1 MEFIGT
7 PEQQTALSMALIS
20 AQAEMSNTPKTAEN
34 EDFHSGFTPLSVL
47 TDRVRTVFNPRG
59 LAVLQMQDGNA
70 LTTLVI
76 HKEGG
81 HLKMSANLIG
91 LEGGIYALGSAI
103 TYQRR
108 YALMG
113 LMGISPIDA
122 DDDGG
127 AAKAAATAAEAVAKA
142 ATPTASAKRRSGGG
156 GQVQSVEGSSLNKG
170 RQPVVQSPAPV
181 PAPAPVVQPPAP
193 VPAPAPVVQPPAPVP
208 APAPVVQPPAP
219 VPAPAP
225 VVQPPAPVPAPAPVV
240 KPSVVCMDD
249 TKVARAIE
257 VIQVA
262 GLAMLEQ
269 YKKLAPT
276 KYGGP
281 ALAKIEEAI
290 QIRHAALVPASSA
303 D

>member
-193 VPAPAPVVQPPAPVP
+193 VPAPAPVVQS
-208 APAPVVQPPAP
+208 
-219 VPAPAP
+219 
-225 VVQPPAPVPAPAPVV
+225 PAPVPAPAPVV